1 MAGVSLRSL
10 LPGSC
15 RCAGFARPGR
25 SGVRATLSGVFY
37 RLAPGHSPNACC
49 KLCCILSI
57 NLGSKANLMAS
68 IQTCQV
74 ANCHLITSVVSH
86 IKWRLRAPQK
96 IQVKAQPAV
105 NGRPLNKGC
114 NAGLSLLGGSLRARR
129 EGIICCVAP
138 LGKDQPF
145 PARRAL
151 QLIPSRL
158 A

>member
-1 MAGVSLRSL
+1 MGLFGDHFDNPG
-10 LPGSC
+10 LPKKGFYF
-15 RCAGFARPGR
+15 ALPFAR
-25 SGVRATLSGVFY
+25 
-37 RLAPGHSPNACC
+37 
-49 KLCCILSI
+49 
-57 NLGSKANLMAS
+57 
-68 IQTCQV
+68 
-74 ANCHLITSVVSH
+74 VVSY

-96 IQVKAQPAV
+96 IQVKAQPTV

-114 NAGLSLLGGSLRARR
+114 NAGLSLLWDSLRTRR